1 MQGRRRISLL
11 IRRKK
16 KKYYWTRKKIK
27 EPKAEGTF
35 KLFTEL
41 LKRNQNK
48 GIVVDTLRDKSN
60 FSSLKEEHFFHV
72 HARINAK
79 TSVIFSRYHLFFV
92 LS

>member
-1 MQGRRRISLL
+1 M
-11 IRRKK
+11 
-16 KKYYWTRKKIK
+16 YYWTRKKIK

-60 FSSLKEEHFFHV
+60 FSSLKEEHFFPCPC
-72 HARINAK
+72 
-79 TSVIFSRYHLFFV
+79 
-92 LS
+92 